1 VSLNIAVCIKSVP
14 DPKCYEKITID
25 LTTKT
30 ITRKGIPS
38 IINPVDKNALE
49 AALQLKEQ
57 YGGKVTVICMAPPG
71 AKNELYEAMAMG
83 ADEAVLLSDLA
94 FAGADT
100 LATSYTLAQGLKR
113 LGKFD
118 LVLTGTESADGAT
131 AQVPAQLAEWLE
143 IPHLWNVKEF
153 VLATEQEIHAK
164 VKMDDAVGEYVIQ
177 LPALLAVSRE
187 VNKPRYTTAMGVMKA
202 RKKSLTVLSKN
213 NLAVNESLIGQ
224 AGSPTW
230 SGDISIPSLARKG
243 QELTGTPEEVVTQ
256 LIARLRAAGVNSA
269 NRREGV
275 AHEA

>member
-1 VSLNIAVCIKSVP
+1 MALNIAVCIKSVP
-14 DPKCYEKITID
+14 DPKWYEKITID
-25 LTTKT
+25 IKTKT

-57 YGGKVTVICMAPPG
+57 YGGKVTVLCMAPPG

-83 ADEAVLLSDLA
+83 ADEAALLSDLA

-100 LATSYTLAQGLKR
+100 LATSYTLAQGLNK

-131 AQVPAQLAEWLE
+131 AQVPAQLAEWLK

-153 VLATEQEIHAK
+153 VLVTEQEIHAK
-164 VKMDDAVGEYVIQ
+164 IKMDDAVGEYVIQ

-202 RKKSLTVLSKN
+202 RKKTLTILSKN
-213 NLAVNESLIGQ
+213 DLELNESLIGQ
-224 AGSPTW
+224 VGSPTW

-243 QELTGTPEEVVTQ
+243 QELKGTPEEIVTQ
-256 LIARLRAAGVNSA
+256 LITKLRAAGINPA
-269 NRREGV
+269 KRREGDDK
-275 AHEA
+275 